1 MMRVRRATEARAGV
15 VAGVAAACL
24 FVPAICRLHAAP
36 TSPSHKA
43 VSCAAAEKD
52 AEEDK
57 ERGVAEEE
65 EVKVE
70 EVKVEVEAGV
80 LVWIGARH
88 QQG

>member
-1 MMRVRRATEARAGV
+1 M
-15 VAGVAAACL
+15 
-24 FVPAICRLHAAP
+24 
-36 TSPSHKA
+36 
-43 VSCAAAEKD
+43 
-52 AEEDK
+52 
-57 ERGVAEEE
+57 AEEE

>member
-1 MMRVRRATEARAGV
+1 M
-15 VAGVAAACL
+15 

-36 TSPSHKA
+36 ASSSNKA
-43 VSCAAAEKD
+43 VQCAAAEKD
-52 AEEDK
+52 AEGHE
-57 ERGVAEEE
+57 EGGVAEEE